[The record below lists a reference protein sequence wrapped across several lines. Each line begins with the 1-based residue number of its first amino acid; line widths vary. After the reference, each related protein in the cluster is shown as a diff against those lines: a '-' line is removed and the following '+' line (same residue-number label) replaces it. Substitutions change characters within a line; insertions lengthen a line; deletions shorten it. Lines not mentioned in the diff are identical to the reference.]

1 MDIKERRFFYG
12 WVIVGVGF
20 LVNFAIGGCVFYS
33 FGIFLKPMIAD
44 LDCMRGEA
52 NIAFSIMMTMQFMIG
67 PVVAVALSKFGTRR
81 VLLAGTVM
89 MVIGLLLLSR
99 VTQLWHLWLVF
110 GVVIGIGMA
119 FGTFLP
125 TVTMVN
131 FWFVRRRSL
140 AMGIVVSGVGVGTL
154 ILAPVIAYLIDS
166 VGWRTSWLVLS
177 GVMLAFAV
185 IPPLIFA
192 RNRPEDVGQLPD
204 GVATIESTKQDIAPL
219 RKRVYVTPVE
229 WEPRAALKTPA
240 LWLLA
245 VSGGANMFALNML
258 SAHQVA
264 HLTDMGI
271 PSLVAAG
278 ALGILVGVSTLGR
291 LTGGVLGDRIE
302 PRYLIAM
309 ACLMQ
314 VIALI
319 IFTNAQTMMWVYM
332 YVLLFGL
339 ACGAILVLQ
348 PVIMAAYYGAK
359 AFARLQAIVM
369 FIFAPILAS
378 SPILGGYVYD
388 AVHSYTI
395 PFSVCAGFCAV
406 GVICAFLARPPKALN
421 PYLNPDNS
429 IGKVN

>member
-1 MDIKERRFFYG
+1 MDIKKGRFFYG

-44 LDCMRGEA
+44 LGCMRGEA
-52 NIAFSIMMTMQFMIG
+52 NIAFSIMMIVQCMIG

-81 VLLAGTVM
+81 VLLAGTVT

-99 VTQLWHLWLVF
+99 VAQLWHLWLVF
-110 GVVIGIGMA
+110 GVVIGMGMG

-131 FWFVRRRSL
+131 FWFVKRRSL

-154 ILAPVIAYLIDS
+154 ILAPVVAYLIDS
-166 VGWRTSWLVLS
+166 VGWRTSWLVLA
-177 GVMLAFAV
+177 GAMLVFAV

-204 GVATIESTKQDIAPL
+204 GVATIASTKQDVAL
-219 RKRVYVTPVE
+219 LKRGVYVTPVE
-229 WEPRAALKTPA
+229 WEPRDALKTPT

-271 PSLVAAG
+271 PTLVAAG

-291 LTGGVLGDRIE
+291 LTGGVLGDRIG
-302 PRYLIAM
+302 PRYLIAI

-319 IFTNAQTMMWVYM
+319 IFINAQTMVWVYV

-339 ACGAILVLQ
+339 AYGAILVLQ
-348 PVIMAAYYGAK
+348 PVIMAAYYGTK

-369 FIFAPILAS
+369 FICAPILAG
-378 SPILGGYVYD
+378 SPMLGGYMYD
-388 AVHSYTI
+388 ATHSYAI
-395 PFSVCAGFCAV
+395 PFSICAGFCAV
-406 GVICAFLARPPKALN
+406 GVICALLARPPKALN
-421 PYLNPDNS
+421 PYPNLDSGVEKIN
-429 IGKVN
+429 

>member
-1 MDIKERRFFYG
+1 
-12 WVIVGVGF
+12 
-20 LVNFAIGGCVFYS
+20 
-33 FGIFLKPMIAD
+33 
-44 LDCMRGEA
+44 
-52 NIAFSIMMTMQFMIG
+52 
-67 PVVAVALSKFGTRR
+67 
-81 VLLAGTVM
+81 
-89 MVIGLLLLSR
+89 
-99 VTQLWHLWLVF
+99 
-110 GVVIGIGMA
+110 
-119 FGTFLP
+119 
-125 TVTMVN
+125 
-131 FWFVRRRSL
+131 
-140 AMGIVVSGVGVGTL
+140 MGIVVSGVGIGTL

-166 VGWRTSWLVLS
+166 VGWRTSWLVLA
-177 GVMLAFAV
+177 GVMLVFAV

-192 RNRPEDVGQLPD
+192 RNRPEDIGQSLD
-204 GVATIESTKQDIAPL
+204 GVVTIEPTKQGITSL

-229 WEPRAALKTPA
+229 WEPKAALKTPT

-245 VSGGANMFALNML
+245 VSGGASMFALNML

-332 YVLLFGL
+332 YVLLFGF

-359 AFARLQAIVM
+359 GFARLQAIVM

-406 GVICAFLARPPKALN
+406 GAVCALLARPPKALN
-421 PYLNPDNS
+421 P
-429 IGKVN
+429 